1 MMTTPETT
9 LRRATTADWVGLSVL
24 ALACLLYVMDL
35 TVLHLAIPQISE
47 QLAPS
52 SAQLLWIIDVYGF
65 MVAGALVTMGTLG
78 DRIGRRKL
86 LMIGAAAFG
95 LTSVLAAF
103 STTPEM
109 LIVSRALLG
118 LAGATLAPSTLS
130 LIFHMFADPR
140 QRSVAIGIWIGAFSA
155 GSAIGPVLGG
165 LVLEHFWWGAVFLLA
180 LPVMVA
186 LLILGPI
193 VLPEYKDPDAGRLD
207 LISVGL
213 SVVAVLTMIFGLKE
227 IAQDGVSWL
236 PVALVLAG
244 LVVGLW
250 WVRRQKRLA
259 DPMIDVSL
267 FRITSFR
274 TALAVNFLAVFI
286 SVGYFLFLAQYLQ
299 LIVGLSPLQSGL
311 WSLPS
316 AAGFIVGSQLGPRI
330 VRRIQPAAVIA
341 AGLALTA
348 VGLGLLTQVGVT
360 DGLWV
365 IVTSSVIISIGL
377 GPVFGLTT
385 ELIVGTAPPEK
396 AGAASGISET
406 AAELGGALGIAIL
419 GSVGVAIYRGQLAT
433 DLPADLPVE
442 AADAARDTLG
452 GAVVAAESLPPAQ
465 GAAVFDAAASAF
477 VTGLQVTSAV
487 ATVIAVVIA
496 VMSWVALR
504 EPAAGVVGSGVDGAA
519 EPTQPAESADDA
531 IGGAEVAVDGPAPAR
546 GAHSHAD
553 AVPEPGGCPV
563 GAERRTAG
571 ELCCADC

>member
-1 MMTTPETT
+1 VTAPG
-9 LRRATTADWVGLSVL
+9 RRATTGDWVGLSVL
-24 ALACLLYVMDL
+24 ALACLMYVMDL
-35 TVLHLAIPQISE
+35 TVLHLALPQISE

-52 SAQLLWIIDVYGF
+52 GAQLLWIIDVYGF
-65 MVAGALVTMGTLG
+65 LVAGALVTMGTLG

-95 LTSVLAAF
+95 LTSILAAF

-109 LIVSRALLG
+109 LIASRALLG

-186 LLILGPI
+186 LLILAPV
-193 VLPEYKDPDAGRLD
+193 VLPEYKDPNAGRLD
-207 LISVGL
+207 LLSVGMSIVGVL
-213 SVVAVLTMIFGLKE
+213 AVIFGLKE

-236 PVALVLAG
+236 PATMIVAG
-244 LVVGLW
+244 LGIGWL
-250 WVRRQKRLA
+250 WVRRQQRLA
-259 DPMIDVSL
+259 DPMIDVGL
-267 FRITSFR
+267 FRIGSFR

-299 LIVGLSPLQSGL
+299 LILGLSPLESGL

-316 AAGFIVGSQLGPRI
+316 ALGFIVGSQLGPRI
-330 VRRIQPAAVIA
+330 VRRVQPALVIA
-341 AGLALTA
+341 VGLGLTA
-348 VGLGLLTQVGVT
+348 VGLGLLTQIGVT
-360 DGLWV
+360 GGLWI
-365 IVTSSVIISIGL
+365 IVTSSVIISVGL

-419 GSVGVAIYRGQLAT
+419 GSVGVAIYRSQLSAG
-433 DLPADLPVE
+433 LPADMPTE
-442 AADAARDTLG
+442 AADAAKDTLG
-452 GAVVAAESLPPAQ
+452 GAVVVSSTLPPAQ
-465 GAAVFDAAASAF
+465 GAAVFEAAANAF
-477 VTGLQVTSAV
+477 VTGLQVVSAV

-496 VMSWVALR
+496 VASWFALR
-504 EPAAGVVGSGVDGAA
+504 VSPVDGAEGAGLSGTAPAAPGRAVGVDG
-519 EPTQPAESADDA
+519 T
-531 IGGAEVAVDGPAPAR
+531 
-546 GAHSHAD
+546 
-553 AVPEPGGCPV
+553 V
-563 GAERRTAG
+563 GADGTVGPDGNADPDAAPTIQDRSTPAADR
-571 ELCCADC
+571 LCCADC

>member
-1 MMTTPETT
+1 MSAADAAVGAPV
-9 LRRATTADWVGLSVL
+9 RRATTGDWVGLSVL
-24 ALACLLYVMDL
+24 ALACLMYVMDL
-35 TVLHLAIPQISE
+35 TVLHLALPQISE

-78 DRIGRRKL
+78 DRIGRRRL
-86 LMIGAAAFG
+86 LMIGAVGFG
-95 LTSVLAAF
+95 LTSILAAF
-103 STTPEM
+103 ATTPEM
-109 LIVSRALLG
+109 LILSRALLG

-186 LLILGPI
+186 LVILGPI
-193 VLPEYKDPDAGRLD
+193 VLPEYKDPHAGRLD
-207 LISVGL
+207 LLSVGM
-213 SVVAVLTMIFGLKE
+213 SVGAVLAVIFGLKE
-227 IAQDGVSWL
+227 IAQAGV
-236 PVALVLAG
+236 AG
-244 LVVGLW
+244 LPIALIAAGLLTGW
-250 WVRRQKRLA
+250 LWVRRQKRLA
-259 DPMIDVSL
+259 DPMIDVGL
-267 FRITSFR
+267 FGIGSFR

-299 LIVGLSPLQSGL
+299 LILGLSPLQSGL

-330 VRRIQPAAVIA
+330 VRRVQPALVIA
-341 AGLALTA
+341 VGLGLTA
-348 VGLGLLTQVGVT
+348 VGLGLLTQIGVT

-365 IVTSSVIISIGL
+365 IVTSSVIISLGL

-433 DLPADLPVE
+433 ALPAGLPTE
-442 AADAARDTLG
+442 AADAAKDTLG
-452 GAVVAAESLPPAQ
+452 GAVVVSTTLPPAR
-465 GAAVFDAAASAF
+465 GRRCSTPPPMPSSPGCGWSAR
-477 VTGLQVTSAV
+477 
-487 ATVIAVVIA
+487 
-496 VMSWVALR
+496 WPR
-504 EPAAGVVGSGVDGAA
+504 
-519 EPTQPAESADDA
+519 
-531 IGGAEVAVDGPAPAR
+531 
-546 GAHSHAD
+546 
-553 AVPEPGGCPV
+553 
-563 GAERRTAG
+563 
-571 ELCCADC
+571 

>member
-1 MMTTPETT
+1 MTAPENTA
-9 LRRATTADWVGLSVL
+9 RRATTADWVGLSVL

-52 SAQLLWIIDVYGF
+52 STQLLWIIDVYGF

-78 DRIGRRKL
+78 DRIGRRRL
-86 LMIGAAAFG
+86 LLIGAAAFG

-103 STTPEM
+103 ATTPEM
-109 LIVSRALLG
+109 LIAARALLG

-130 LIFHMFADPR
+130 LIFHMFVDPR
-140 QRSVAIGIWIGAFSA
+140 QRSVAIGVWIGAFSA
-155 GSAIGPVLGG
+155 GSAVGPVLGG

-186 LLILGPI
+186 LLVLGPI
-193 VLPEYKDPDAGRLD
+193 VLPEYKDPNAGRLD

-213 SVVAVLTMIFGLKE
+213 SILAVLAVIFGLKQ
-227 IAQDGVSWL
+227 IAQDGVTWL
-236 PVALVLAG
+236 PLSLVVAG
-244 LVVGLW
+244 LLVGAL
-250 WVRRQKRLA
+250 WVRRQRRLA

-267 FRITSFR
+267 FRIGPFR

-316 AAGFIVGSQLGPRI
+316 AAGFIAGSQLGPRI
-330 VRRIQPAAVIA
+330 VRRVQPAAVISG
-341 AGLALTA
+341 GLALTA
-348 VGLGLLTQVGVT
+348 VGLGLLTQVAVA

-365 IVTSSVIISIGL
+365 IVASSVTISLGL

-419 GSVGVAIYRGQLAT
+419 GSVGVAIYRGQLAA
-433 DLPADLPVE
+433 DLPAGLPVQ

-452 GAVVAAESLPPAQ
+452 GAVVAASSLPPAQ
-465 GAAVFDAAASAF
+465 GAAVFDAAANAF
-477 VTGLQVTSAV
+477 VTGLQVTSGV
-487 ATVIAVVIA
+487 ATIIAVIIAVV
-496 VMSWVALR
+496 SWVALR
-504 EPAAGVVGSGVDGAA
+504 ERKAPAAAREVADREVADREVA
-519 EPTQPAESADDA
+519 ERAPAE
-531 IGGAEVAVDGPAPAR
+531 
-546 GAHSHAD
+546 
-553 AVPEPGGCPV
+553 
-563 GAERRTAG
+563 
-571 ELCCADC
+571 ELCCAECG